1 MQDAEGTTVEVKHF
15 CGKEARYSDARWR
28 VLSPIYTKGAD
39 VVVSGRLSVSK
50 YNGALE
56 MVNPDAELP
65 AGAPARALSEAFCVE
80 PIYGLTQVPSP
91 TQNALPRLSLT
102 LTDPSP
108 SHRCPCSLY
117 PLSYVRLCRRMI

>member
-1 MQDAEGTTVEVKHF
+1 MEVKHF

-39 VVVSGRLSVSK
+39 VVVSGKLSVSK

-80 PIYGLTQVPSP
+80 PIYGLTQVPS
-91 TQNALPRLSLT
+91 LPRTPSRVS
-102 LTDPSP
+102 PSP
-108 SHRCPCSLY
+108 SPTPLPHTGALAPCILY
-117 PLSYVRLCRRMI
+117 PMYGSVDG

>member
-1 MQDAEGTTVEVKHF
+1 MEVKHF
-15 CGKEARYSDARWR
+15 CGKEARFSDARWR

-39 VVVSGRLSVSK
+39 VVVSGKLSLSK

-80 PIYGLTQVPSP
+80 PIYGLTQVPP
-91 TQNALPRLSLT
+91 LPVSYT
-102 LTDPSP
+102 LCT
-108 SHRCPCSLY
+108 
-117 PLSYVRLCRRMI
+117 PLSADLIVAGLCLRCRA